1 MSTHDLDKAFSGSIP
16 EVYEKHLVPL
26 IFAPYADDLVS
37 RLRSRSLSRVL
48 EVAAGTGV
56 LTRSLAST
64 LPQSVSIIATDL
76 NPSMLEVAANAGTS
90 RHVDWRPA
98 DVMDLPFDDESAD
111 AVICQFGAMFFPSK
125 PAAFAQMRRVL
136 RPGGVLIF
144 NVWDRIEANE
154 FADVVTTALED
165 VFPDNPPRFLART
178 PHGYCDRALIERDL
192 AQAGFATPAKIDVVS
207 ARSRAASCDIPAI
220 AYCQG
225 TPLRNEIE
233 TRDGSRLVG
242 ATDAAASAIAARFGR
257 GPVDGMIRA
266 YVVTVER

>member
-26 IFAPYADDLVS
+26 IFEPYADDLVS

-56 LTRSLAST
+56 VTRSLANT

-76 NPSMLEVAANAGTS
+76 NPGMLEVAANAGTS
-90 RHVDWRPA
+90 RRVDWRPA

-111 AVICQFGAMFFPSK
+111 AVICQFGTMFFPSK

-154 FADVVTTALED
+154 FADVVTTALEN

-192 AQAGFATPAKIDVVS
+192 AQAGFAIPARIDVVS

-233 TRDGSRLVG
+233 TLDGSRLAG